1 MDKTHT
7 DMSIFCQGLGR
18 SSEGPKYFCPH
29 EQFRRNTILLFVEM
43 GRRTSELTVRR
54 SYAVDGRMH
63 LEVPLSLSLPL
74 SSAAARRRQKV
85 TTALLI
91 VEST

>member
-1 MDKTHT
+1 M
-7 DMSIFCQGLGR
+7 
-18 SSEGPKYFCPH
+18 
-29 EQFRRNTILLFVEM
+29 LFVEM
-43 GRRTSELTVRR
+43 GRGTSERASGRR

-63 LEVPLSLSLPL
+63 LEVPSHSLEYGG
-74 SSAAARRRQKV
+74 QKV